1 MIWEEAT
8 ASLKENSMG
17 LNSVPSGERIHIGF
31 FGKRNAG
38 KSSLVN
44 KFTNQK
50 LSVVSDVP
58 GTTTD
63 PVKKAMEIL
72 PLGPVVIIDTPGF
85 DDEGELGALRVE
97 QTKKVLNE
105 CDIAILAIDP
115 EKGITET
122 EKELIALFNE
132 KGTKYIEV
140 FTKADIKKADGL
152 SVSSVTGEG
161 MELLKEKIADL
172 TQKDGE
178 DKRIIGDI
186 LNAGDRVILVMPID
200 ESAPK
205 GRIILPQ
212 QQVIRDVLEAGAH
225 AVCVRDS
232 EYADTLEKSG
242 DVRLVITDSQV
253 FGKIRKETPE
263 SIPLTS
269 FSIVMARYKGT
280 LTDAVSGAKMLS
292 GLKDGDNVLICE
304 ACTHKR
310 QCKDIGTVKLPGWIC
325 DFTGKKISFSHT
337 QGKDFPED
345 LTPYKLIIHCGG
357 CMATEHEMAVRLSA
371 AKRQNVPM
379 TNYGTAIA
387 YMNGILKR
395 SLEALPECKK

>member
-1 MIWEEAT
+1 
-8 ASLKENSMG
+8 MG

-72 PLGPVVIIDTPGF
+72 PLGPAVIIDTPGF
-85 DDEGELGALRVE
+85 DDEGEIGALRVE

-115 EKGITET
+115 DKGITET

-161 MELLKEKIADL
+161 MELLKEKIASL
-172 TQKDGE
+172 AKKDSEG
-178 DKRIIGDI
+178 KRIIGDI
-186 LNAGDRVILVMPID
+186 LYPGDRVILVMPID

-212 QQVIRDVLEAGAH
+212 QQVIRDVLETGAH
-225 AVCVRDS
+225 AVCVRDA
-232 EYADTLEKSG
+232 EYAETLEKSG

-253 FGKIRKETPE
+253 FGL
-263 SIPLTS
+263 PL
-269 FSIVMARYKGT
+269 
-280 LTDAVSGAKMLS
+280 LT
-292 GLKDGDNVLICE
+292 
-304 ACTHKR
+304 
-310 QCKDIGTVKLPGWIC
+310 
-325 DFTGKKISFSHT
+325 
-337 QGKDFPED
+337 
-345 LTPYKLIIHCGG
+345 
-357 CMATEHEMAVRLSA
+357 
-371 AKRQNVPM
+371 
-379 TNYGTAIA
+379 
-387 YMNGILKR
+387 
-395 SLEALPECKK
+395 